1 MKGPTYEQGTRLQAA
16 AGLHHLLA
24 NHLHVLVNNPS
35 PPHVSGAYLPPSSSL
50 KR

>member
-1 MKGPTYEQGTRLQAA
+1 MKGPSYEQGTRLQAA

-24 NHLHVLVNNPS
+24 NHLHVLVNNPF
-35 PPHVSGAYLPPSSSL
+35 PRRGAYLPPSSSL